1 MPGRKGSSGSNY
13 AKGEPPN
20 RTKTNKRNLKL
31 TRPYSKSNP
40 KPKKEG
46 RPYKGS
52 KPPAM
57 KKVARKSSK
66 GR

>member
-1 MPGRKGSSGSNY
+1 MPGSKRGSGY
-13 AKGEPPN
+13 VKGEPPN
-20 RTKTNKRNLKL
+20 RTKTSKRNLKL
-31 TRPYSKSNP
+31 TRPYSDSSP

-57 KKVARKSSK
+57 KRVTKKTSK
-66 GR
+66 GK